1 MNISDELE
9 RILGDMD
16 EDEKRKA
23 EESNT
28 AKQMALLADGGT
40 PTGAT
45 KKTPTGANDLIHELR
60 AQMYGADPANTNM
73 PSQQDFATQL
83 MQYLSHIYF
92 PGLVQQ
98 GQANVPTAAQGD
110 YADVPSHA
118 NGGSIGYHQPGAL
131 EDNMLALGGH
141 RALPIIMAL
150 HKAAGGSID
159 LPKFDV
165 GGGVMMDSDPSI
177 PNPSTAPSLAEQIP
191 TGLTQDGVPQLAPI
205 TATVKRDQAPWYE
218 GLLGAADVGK
228 TLLGGAMGMVPAA
241 LETGARVLGGS
252 PMKAE
257 DIYAQA
263 LGHYTPDL
271 LTQRGKEMGGD
282 LMSFMERNKIPLAIP
297 ELMPFEEALG
307 SGAGAAMRKSD
318 EALKAVQPAH
328 GELGSNLGNVFY
340 SALDNAAQ
348 GIKRGAG
355 TGAEFL
361 QELMGKGG
369 IKKAEIEDRG
379 LDALANAGKMTK
391 QQFEQELNARSAPQI
406 QEQILKH
413 SEPYEDEVYE
423 IANSI
428 YNNSQGQGIGRR
440 TSWNDAV
447 QTARER
453 IAEREELNQPQY
465 SDYTL
470 PGGDNY
476 QEMLLHLPKDRMN
489 AENNFNSSHYSVPN
503 ILTHMRMKDR
513 VGPNGEKLLNL
524 EELQSDWH
532 QQGRDKGYANQNPLP
547 NLSADELLYQQRANL
562 SQRQKEYLAKYIAK
576 WDQAEN
582 EGNSATLDSLI
593 NEYQNFINTEKL
605 KGIPNAPFK
614 KNWDEMA
621 LKRLIHHA
629 AENGYDGIAVTPGD
643 VQANRYNLEKFIG
656 SIRYQPSH
664 KLLEAFNPEGTP
676 VLSKVAEPHELSDYI
691 GKDVADRLIKTEPVQ
706 GVHKLS
712 GLDLR
717 SGGEGMKG
725 FYDVKVPTLLN
736 NIGKKYGVK
745 TGEINSDVGEY
756 KVMKDSG
763 SLPFRL
769 ESKHSPDLISRHATA
784 DDAWNEAEKLGTQKF
799 HYFPITPE
807 MKKDVLSNGLPMY
820 RDGGLVQI

>member
-1 MNISDELE
+1 
-9 RILGDMD
+9 
-16 EDEKRKA
+16 
-23 EESNT
+23 
-28 AKQMALLADGGT
+28 
-40 PTGAT
+40 
-45 KKTPTGANDLIHELR
+45 
-60 AQMYGADPANTNM
+60 
-73 PSQQDFATQL
+73 
-83 MQYLSHIYF
+83 
-92 PGLVQQ
+92 
-98 GQANVPTAAQGD
+98 
-110 YADVPSHA
+110 
-118 NGGSIGYHQPGAL
+118 
-131 EDNMLALGGH
+131 
-141 RALPIIMAL
+141 
-150 HKAAGGSID
+150 
-159 LPKFDV
+159 
-165 GGGVMMDSDPSI
+165 MMDSDPSI

-228 TLLGGAMGMVPAA
+228 TLLGGAVGMVPAA

-271 LTQRGKEMGGD
+271 LTQRGKEMGED
-282 LMSFMERNKIPLAIP
+282 LSGFMERNKIPLAIP
-297 ELMPFEEALG
+297 ELAPFEEG
-307 SGAGAAMRKSD
+307 IGAGMKQAMLKSD
-318 EALKAVQPAH
+318 EALKSLTPAH
-328 GELGSNLGNVFY
+328 GELGSNLGNVFH

-379 LDALANAGKMTK
+379 LDALANSGKMTK
-391 QQFEQELNARSAPQI
+391 QQFEQELNARSAPQL
-406 QEQILKH
+406 QQTVLGHNAANRNDLFDLSEQIYLENQANGVKM
-413 SEPYEDEVYE
+413 SLNEAQREAQRILDEQVGYGEPKFEK
-423 IANSI
+423 
-428 YNNSQGQGIGRR
+428 
-440 TSWNDAV
+440 
-447 QTARER
+447 
-453 IAEREELNQPQY
+453 
-465 SDYTL
+465 YTL
-470 PGGDNY
+470 PKGSNY
-476 QEMLLHLPKDRMN
+476 QEMLLHLP
-489 AENNFNSSHYSVPN
+489 ENESGQNFVNEKHFEVPN
-503 ILTHMRMKDR
+503 IVAHMRLKDR
-513 VGPNGEKLLNL
+513 EGLNGEKLLNL

-532 QQGRDKGYANQNPLP
+532 QEGRDRGYLNPENVNNLAELQKKHSELSNQKRLLGTQRIKLLNQIPEPP
-547 NLSADELLYQQRANL
+547 NEVFKQLMDQENNIQKQM
-562 SQRQKEYLAKYIAK
+562 SQLAEQIDNVPNDAKY
-576 WDQAEN
+576 
-582 EGNSATLDSLI
+582 GVL
-593 NEYQNFINTEKL
+593 
-605 KGIPNAPFK
+605 NAPFK

-629 AENGYDGIAVTPGD
+629 AANDYDGIAITPGE
-643 VQANRYNLEKFIG
+643 VQAKRYG
-656 SIRYQPSH
+656 QT
-664 KLLEAFNPEGTP
+664 EG
-676 VLSKVAEPHELSDYI
+676 K
-691 GKDVADRLIKTEPVQ
+691 
-706 GVHKLS
+706 
-712 GLDLR
+712 
-717 SGGEGMKG
+717 GMKG